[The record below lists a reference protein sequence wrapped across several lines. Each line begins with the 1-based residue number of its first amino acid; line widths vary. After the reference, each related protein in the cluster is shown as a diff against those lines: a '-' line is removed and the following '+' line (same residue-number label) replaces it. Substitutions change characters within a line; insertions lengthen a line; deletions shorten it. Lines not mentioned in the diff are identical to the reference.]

1 MTGVEILN
9 ITYKYASLINVCW
22 LLLCLCLMLLIAIA
36 GMITIDYDIIQK
48 ILIRCEIFMALI
60 TIVCFIGVL
69 IKTDE
74 IIDTEYDVVIS
85 DEVSMNE
92 FTEKYEII
100 EQNGKIYT
108 VKERD

>member
-1 MTGVEILN
+1 MAGVEILN
-9 ITYKYASLINVCW
+9 TTYEYASLINACW
-22 LLLCLCLMLLIAIA
+22 LLLCLGLMLLIAVA
-36 GMITIDYDIIQK
+36 GLMTIDYDIIQK

-60 TIVCFIGVL
+60 TIVCLIGAL

-74 IIDTEYDVVIS
+74 IIDTEYDVIIS

-100 EQNGKIYT
+100 EQNGNIYT